1 MSNVKY
7 AIFQSV
13 LKFKL
18 RSKDKI
24 ALVSD
29 VDGVLTDGKFHYSDQ
44 GKIFKVFGSHDAD
57 ALKLL
62 AINKRVDIFFL
73 TADARG
79 FEISS
84 KRITDMGFEVQLMNP
99 SERVNFISKLK
110 QEYFTIY
117 VGDSFT
123 DIDSMKICDFSIVP
137 HNAHETARKN
147 ADLITKSISAEGA
160 MAEICLLIMNS
171 INK

>member
-1 MSNVKY
+1 MNNIKY
-7 AIFQSV
+7 VIFKFV
-13 LKFKL
+13 FMFKL

-44 GKIFKVFGSHDAD
+44 GKILKVFGSHDAD

-62 AINKRVDIFFL
+62 AINKRVAIFFL

-110 QEYFTIY
+110 REYFTIY

-123 DIDSMKICDFSIVP
+123 DIDSMRISDFAVVP
-137 HNAHETARKN
+137 NNAHQKARKN
-147 ADLITKSISAEGA
+147 ANLITKSNSAEGA
-160 MAEICLLIMNS
+160 MSEICLIMMKS
-171 INK
+171 LNK

>member
-1 MSNVKY
+1 MINVKY
-7 AIFQSV
+7 AIFRSV

-29 VDGVLTDGKFHYSDQ
+29 VDGVLTDGKFLYSDQ

-62 AINKRVDIFFL
+62 ALEKRVSIFFL

-79 FEISS
+79 FEISL
-84 KRITDMGFEVQLMNP
+84 KRIKDMGFEVQLMNP

-110 QEYFTIY
+110 QDFFTIY

-137 HNAHETARKN
+137 NNAHLKARKN
-147 ADLITKSISAEGA
+147 ADLITKSNSAEGA
-160 MAEICLLIMNS
+160 MSEICLLILKLIS
-171 INK
+171 K